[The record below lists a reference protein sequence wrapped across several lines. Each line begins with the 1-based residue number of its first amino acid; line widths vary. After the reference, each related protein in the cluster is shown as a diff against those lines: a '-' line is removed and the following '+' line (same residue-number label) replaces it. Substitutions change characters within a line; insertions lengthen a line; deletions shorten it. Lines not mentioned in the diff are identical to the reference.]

1 MEKSELRRASP
12 REGAV
17 NHSPAASP
25 GITTGARMGNLV
37 GVLCVLPVVVLFVT
51 GVIISVQQFYSKPAV
66 IAVTTAVIVNAAN
79 VVYLI
84 SYIN

>member
-1 MEKSELRRASP
+1 
-12 REGAV
+12 
-17 NHSPAASP
+17 
-25 GITTGARMGNLV
+25 MGNIV
-37 GVLCVLPVVVLFVT
+37 GCLLVLPVVVLFVT